1 MDKKKRCLVTDKIS
15 EEGCK
20 IGYMY
25 REGSYNMFDDSGWR
39 FFEGSEDEEY
49 MSNPENSTAY
59 TLEDVIKMDESI
71 LPYLDSEEGSSF
83 YKDENGN
90 FIKENSEDDY

>member
-15 EEGCK
+15 EEGYK

-25 REGSYNMFDDSGWR
+25 REESYSMFDDSGWR

-49 MSNPENSTAY
+49 ISNPENSTAY
-59 TLEDVIKMDESI
+59 TIEDVIKMDDSI
-71 LPYLDSEEGSSF
+71 VPYLDSEVGSSYF
-83 YKDENGN
+83 KDDNGN
-90 FIKENSEDDY
+90 FVLENKEE